1 MPKRPV
7 KCYLSDLQRQTL
19 RELAQKDGVSES
31 EMLREAFVL
40 YADRRFLKDA
50 LTLEELEDTPE

>member
-7 KCYLSDLQRQTL
+7 KCYLSDLQRQILT
-19 RELAQKDGVSES
+19 ELAQKDGVSES

-50 LTLEELEDTPE
+50 LPLEELEDTSE